1 MFMWLGF
8 INIALAMF
16 NMILGFPLDGECVL
30 RAVVGWITGDATV
43 LLAEQVSSC
52 WHFAFLYWRG
62 TSGVVDCLHR
72 LVPAGCGALKRRT
85 G

>member
-52 WHFAFLYWRG
+52 WHFCVSLLARDLGGLWIAFIG
-62 TSGVVDCLHR
+62 
-72 LVPAGCGALKRRT
+72 
-85 G
+85 